1 MMPTFI
7 KKLVFRFIYLGVMLG
22 SISSIA
28 QNQIDSPEAFNFTL
42 SGIIKDSQ
50 TGESLPFASVLI
62 KGTNDGATTNMDG
75 YFTLNEVPSDTSI
88 LLINYIGYDDME
100 FALSP
105 RMSKTNLLIE
115 IEPSS
120 ISLDAVEVVAE
131 REELMKINRF
141 DVSTI
146 KMTPK
151 KIAQL
156 PSIGEKDIMRS
167 FQLMPGVSG
176 SNESSSGMYVRG
188 GTPDQNLIVYD
199 GFTIYHVD
207 HLYGFYSA
215 FNSNAIKDVQLYKGG
230 FESRFGGRLSSV
242 TEITG
247 KDGNQKNF
255 NIGGDLSLL
264 SFNAFVEIPIG
275 DKFSSIVAYRRSYKG
290 PIYNNIFDQF
300 NEDSSESSTQTQQG
314 GLLGRARGRGFSVEE
329 TTFTSYFYDL
339 NGKLTFRPN
348 DKDQFSLSFFNGTDK
363 LDDGFGVDTPS
374 FLADRGINFNVN
386 IIDLTNYGNLGSSFK
401 WSRKWSPKLYGNTIF
416 SYSNY
421 YSQRDRD
428 REGNIVFNNGN
439 SNNFNSGI
447 NEDNDLKDFS
457 FKSDYQWDLSKDTQ
471 LQFGTFGSNYDIEY
485 SYTQNDTISIINRDD
500 KGLLVGGYLQGK
512 IKLNN
517 NKIQI
522 ESGIRTS
529 YFDLTKE
536 TYFEPR
542 ASVVINPSDKLSFKG
557 AYGKYYQFANRVVR
571 EDITSGS
578 RDFWILSNG
587 ENIPVS
593 SATHYIAGLTYE
605 TKDYLFSAEGYY
617 KKLDGL
623 SEYSLRYNTS
633 LRELDYSENF
643 YNGSGYTRGIEFLAQ
658 KKFGKINGWISYTLG
673 EARNQFDI
681 YGDDDFPAYQDVNH
695 EFKAVGLYKN
705 KRWNFSATWIFATG
719 RPYTGPSGTYS
730 PTLLDGSTQDYFTTT
745 AKNGLRFPDY
755 HRLDVSANYN
765 IYSSK
770 ERNEIGY
777 IGFSI
782 FNLYNRKNSWYNQ
795 YQVVDGGIVET
806 QINYLGIMPNITLSL
821 KLR

>member
-1 MMPTFI
+1 MILTFLI
-7 KKLVFRFIYLGVMLG
+7 KLIARFFYLSIILG
-22 SISSIA
+22 SISLFA
-28 QNQIDSPEAFNFTL
+28 QSQNNSPESLNFTL
-42 SGIIKDSQ
+42 SGIIKDAQ

-75 YFTLNEVPSDTSI
+75 YFTLNEVPSDTSV
-88 LLINYIGYDDME
+88 LVINYIGYDDME
-100 FALSP
+100 FILSP
-105 RMSKTNLLIE
+105 KMSKTNLVIE

-141 DVSTI
+141 DISTI

-264 SFNAFVEIPIG
+264 SVNAFVEIPIG
-275 DKFSSIVAYRRSYKG
+275 DKFSSIVAFRRSYKG

-300 NEDSSESSTQTQQG
+300 NEDSSESSTQNQQG
-314 GLLGRARGRGFSVEE
+314 DLLGRARGRGLIQE
-329 TTFTSYFYDL
+329 TTPTSFFYDL

-363 LDDGFGVDTPS
+363 LDDGYGVDTPS

-386 IIDLTNYGNLGSSFK
+386 ITDLTNYGNLGSSFK
-401 WSRKWSPKLYGNTIF
+401 WARKWSPKLYGNTIF

-421 YSQRDRD
+421 YSERNRD
-428 REGNIVFNNGN
+428 REGNIIFNNGD

-447 NEDNDLKDFS
+447 NEDNNLKDLS
-457 FKSDYQWDLSKDTQ
+457 FKSDYQWNISKDTQ
-471 LQFGTFGSNYDIEY
+471 LQFGAFGSNYDIEY

-500 KGLLVGGYLQGK
+500 KGMLAGGYLQGK
-512 IKLNN
+512 INLNN

-529 YFDLTKE
+529 YFDVTQKM
-536 TYFEPR
+536 YYEPR
-542 ASVVINPSDKLSFKG
+542 ASIVINANKKLSLKG

-571 EDITSGS
+571 EDITAGS

-633 LRELDYSENF
+633 LRDLDYSENF
-643 YNGSGYTRGIEFLAQ
+643 YNGSGFTKGIEFLAQ

-673 EARNQFDI
+673 EARNKFDI
-681 YGDDDFPAYQDVNH
+681 YGEDDFPAYQDVNH

-730 PTLLDGSTQDYFTTT
+730 PSLLDGSTQDYFTTT
-745 AKNGLRFPDY
+745 TKNGLRFPDY
-755 HRLDVSANYN
+755 HRLDLSANYN
-765 IYSSK
+765 LYSSR

-777 IGFSI
+777 IGFSL
-782 FNLYNRKNSWYNQ
+782 FNVYNRKNSWYNQ
-795 YQVVDGGIVET
+795 YEVVDGGIVET

>member
-7 KKLVFRFIYLGVMLG
+7 KKLVFRFIYLGVMLS

-62 KGTNDGATTNMDG
+62 KGTNDGATTNVDG

-100 FALSP
+100 FVLSP
-105 RMSKTNLLIE
+105 RMSKTNLVIE

-215 FNSNAIKDVQLYKGG
+215 FNSNAIKDVQLHKGG

-314 GLLGRARGRGFSVEE
+314 SLLSRARGRGFSVEE

-416 SYSNY
+416 SYSN
-421 YSQRDRD
+421 
-428 REGNIVFNNGN
+428 
-439 SNNFNSGI
+439 
-447 NEDNDLKDFS
+447 
-457 FKSDYQWDLSKDTQ
+457 
-471 LQFGTFGSNYDIEY
+471 
-485 SYTQNDTISIINRDD
+485 
-500 KGLLVGGYLQGK
+500 
-512 IKLNN
+512 
-517 NKIQI
+517 
-522 ESGIRTS
+522 
-529 YFDLTKE
+529 
-536 TYFEPR
+536 
-542 ASVVINPSDKLSFKG
+542 
-557 AYGKYYQFANRVVR
+557 
-571 EDITSGS
+571 
-578 RDFWILSNG
+578 
-587 ENIPVS
+587 
-593 SATHYIAGLTYE
+593 
-605 TKDYLFSAEGYY
+605 
-617 KKLDGL
+617 
-623 SEYSLRYNTS
+623 
-633 LRELDYSENF
+633 
-643 YNGSGYTRGIEFLAQ
+643 
-658 KKFGKINGWISYTLG
+658 
-673 EARNQFDI
+673 
-681 YGDDDFPAYQDVNH
+681 
-695 EFKAVGLYKN
+695 
-705 KRWNFSATWIFATG
+705 
-719 RPYTGPSGTYS
+719 
-730 PTLLDGSTQDYFTTT
+730 
-745 AKNGLRFPDY
+745 
-755 HRLDVSANYN
+755 
-765 IYSSK
+765 
-770 ERNEIGY
+770 
-777 IGFSI
+777 
-782 FNLYNRKNSWYNQ
+782 
-795 YQVVDGGIVET
+795 
-806 QINYLGIMPNITLSL
+806 
-821 KLR
+821 

>member
-1 MMPTFI
+1 MILTFLI
-7 KKLVFRFIYLGVMLG
+7 KLIARFFYLSIILG
-22 SISSIA
+22 SISLFA
-28 QNQIDSPEAFNFTL
+28 QSQNNSPESLNFTL
-42 SGIIKDSQ
+42 SGIIKDAQ

-75 YFTLNEVPSDTSI
+75 YFTLNEVPSDTSV
-88 LLINYIGYDDME
+88 LVINYIGYDDME
-100 FALSP
+100 FILSP
-105 RMSKTNLLIE
+105 KMSKTNLVIE

-386 IIDLTNYGNLGSSFK
+386 IIDLTNYGNLEGSSFK

-428 REGNIVFNNGN
+428 REGNIIFNNGD

-447 NEDNDLKDFS
+447 NEDNNLKDFS
-457 FKSDYQWDLSKDTQ
+457 FKSDYQWNISKDTQ
-471 LQFGTFGSNYDIEY
+471 LQFGAFGSNYDIEY

-500 KGLLVGGYLQGK
+500 KGMLAGGYLQGK

-529 YFDLTKE
+529 YFDVTKE

-542 ASVVINPSDKLSFKG
+542 ASVVINPSDKLSFKRSLW
-557 AYGKYYQFANRVVR
+557 K
-571 EDITSGS
+571 
-578 RDFWILSNG
+578 ILS
-587 ENIPVS
+587 VC
-593 SATHYIAGLTYE
+593 
-605 TKDYLFSAEGYY
+605 
-617 KKLDGL
+617 
-623 SEYSLRYNTS
+623 
-633 LRELDYSENF
+633 
-643 YNGSGYTRGIEFLAQ
+643 
-658 KKFGKINGWISYTLG
+658 
-673 EARNQFDI
+673 
-681 YGDDDFPAYQDVNH
+681 
-695 EFKAVGLYKN
+695 
-705 KRWNFSATWIFATG
+705 
-719 RPYTGPSGTYS
+719 
-730 PTLLDGSTQDYFTTT
+730 
-745 AKNGLRFPDY
+745 
-755 HRLDVSANYN
+755 
-765 IYSSK
+765 
-770 ERNEIGY
+770 
-777 IGFSI
+777 
-782 FNLYNRKNSWYNQ
+782 
-795 YQVVDGGIVET
+795 
-806 QINYLGIMPNITLSL
+806 
-821 KLR
+821 